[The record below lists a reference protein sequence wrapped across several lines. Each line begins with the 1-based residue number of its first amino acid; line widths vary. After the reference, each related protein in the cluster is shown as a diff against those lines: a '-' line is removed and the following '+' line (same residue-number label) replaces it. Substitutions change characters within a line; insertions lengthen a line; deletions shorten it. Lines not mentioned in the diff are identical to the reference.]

1 MNVNNSACAQDIKEA
16 PTLRLKY
23 SHLRCV
29 SSNVLDAD
37 TKPTHSRA
45 MLKAATSM
53 TPPAVEIRDIDNQSM
68 AQAGFQ
74 VIDQDVV
81 RLQSKPLKGR
91 QVVIRL
97 EGCIVVYHYTNLR
110 LRSRPSLPG
119 DLIAYLSFGPEA
131 TGTVNGLQV
140 RHDMMLA
147 LPASTGITLVS
158 DPGYESIGFLM
169 RPEDVSAHLKVRELA
184 DNFQLPREIDVLHV
198 GVHDAGSLFRW
209 GKRLVDMA
217 CESPDS
223 FNSSKEQ
230 RVAAQADLVDTLLS
244 TLSGT
249 RKLEPERRER
259 TLQLQSDIVRA
270 AERYALAHA
279 DERLYVTDL
288 CSAAGVS
295 ERTLE
300 YAFRAVMALSPTAY
314 LTRIRLHRVHHA
326 LLQARPGSTTVTAE
340 ALNWGFWHFGEFSRA
355 YKDCFDELPS
365 NTLRRQ
371 TGNA

>member
-1 MNVNNSACAQDIKEA
+1 M
-16 PTLRLKY
+16 
-23 SHLRCV
+23 
-29 SSNVLDAD
+29 
-37 TKPTHSRA
+37 
-45 MLKAATSM
+45 
-53 TPPAVEIRDIDNQSM
+53 
-68 AQAGFQ
+68 
-74 VIDQDVV
+74 
-81 RLQSKPLKGR
+81 
-91 QVVIRL
+91 
-97 EGCIVVYHYTNLR
+97 
-110 LRSRPSLPG
+110 
-119 DLIAYLSFGPEA
+119 
-131 TGTVNGLQV
+131 
-140 RHDMMLA
+140 
-147 LPASTGITLVS
+147 
-158 DPGYESIGFLM
+158 
-169 RPEDVSAHLKVRELA
+169 
-184 DNFQLPREIDVLHV
+184 
-198 GVHDAGSLFRW
+198 AGSLFSW

-217 CESPDS
+217 TENPTL

-230 RVAAQADLVDTLLS
+230 RVAVQADLVDTLLS

-326 LLQARPGSTTVTAE
+326 LLQARPGTTTVTAE

-371 TGNA
+371 SGKA